1 LLEVDIKVINIV
13 MKKTNKFAQLSFL
26 LLLVINFI
34 IPLQAFA
41 GVRSKMMEVASE
53 DRKALQECM
62 VGLEE
67 CIEDKERI
75 QSSLNSRINDLM
87 SQVNQFR
94 SENADLQKQVND
106 LRMDNTILVRKIE
119 EIKTSISQKVNEDTN
134 QVQTIT
140 SKKNKIDSGSSFCLA
155 CKVGHVIG
163 PVVALPIGA
172 VTGTVRGSINK
183 GTTFADQG
191 SDLLGESLPGQL
203 VGKLG
208 GGVLGT
214 VVGAV
219 SGLFRGLYNG
229 LRYGLTRPFSSES
242 FSLAGKFVED
252 FNPTNFRN

>member
-1 LLEVDIKVINIV
+1 
-13 MKKTNKFAQLSFL
+13 MKRTNKVFKLSLL

-41 GVRSKMMEVASE
+41 GVSTKMVEVASE

-75 QSSLNSRINDLM
+75 QSTLNSRINDLLA
-87 SQVNQFR
+87 QVNQFK
-94 SENADLQKQVND
+94 SENSNLQKQVND
-106 LRMDNTILVRKIE
+106 LRMDNTVLVKKIE
-119 EIKTSISQKVNEDTN
+119 ELKTSVTEKVATEVPQAQAKPKSVKETK
-134 QVQTIT
+134 
-140 SKKNKIDSGSSFCLA
+140 SASESGSGFCLA

-163 PVVALPIGA
+163 PVVALPVGA
-172 VTGTVRGSINK
+172 VAGTVRGAANK
-183 GTTFADQG
+183 GTSYADKG
-191 SDLLGESLPGQL
+191 SETLGESLPGQV

-208 GGVLGT
+208 GGILGT

-229 LRYGLTRPFSSES
+229 LRYGLTRPFSAES
-242 FSLAGKFVED
+242 FSLAGQFVED
-252 FNPTNFRN
+252 FNPTDFRN